1 MKCVWFFLC
10 ALELTL
16 IWSLLFSAC
25 FLLMLECHVT
35 SLLFL
40 QWFLPSTCL
49 LGWCCAS
56 FCLSHQDGIV
66 ADESQN
72 LQFMSS
78 QSLKLP
84 PSNSALPNQAL
95 GSIAGL
101 GMQNLNSVRQVSP
114 RVYFRLS
121 VEWFVEAISSFFCVV
136 TVFKS
141 VVRCGNELWALK
153 STGCLF
159 CRMAIPV
166 CLVLE
171 TQQHNPGACSS
182 LQHNLSAHLS
192 LISVLKCL
200 LHYFPLR
207 LINFHDTPFC
217 LPGEEPWI
225 ILYLNEVTNWL
236 S

>member
-1 MKCVWFFLC
+1 
-10 ALELTL
+10 
-16 IWSLLFSAC
+16 
-25 FLLMLECHVT
+25 MLECHVT

-49 LGWCCAS
+49 LGWCCTS
-56 FCLSHQDGIV
+56 FCLSNQDGIV

-72 LQFMSS
+72 MQFMSS
-78 QSLKLP
+78 QSMKLP

-121 VEWFVEAISSFFCVV
+121 VEWFVEVIRSLLHVV
-136 TVFKS
+136 AVFKS
-141 VVRCGNELWALK
+141 ILQCAKEVFVLEESQCYVVVVVGFR
-153 STGCLF
+153 
-159 CRMAIPV
+159 RMAIPV

-182 LQHNLSAHLS
+182 LQHNLSVHLS

-200 LHYFPLR
+200 LHYSPLR
-207 LINFHDTPFC
+207 
-217 LPGEEPWI
+217 
-225 ILYLNEVTNWL
+225 
-236 S
+236 

>member
-1 MKCVWFFLC
+1 MPQLCLNLGVTLYFLPNPIEYVWLFLC

-49 LGWCCAS
+49 LGWCCTS
-56 FCLSHQDGIV
+56 FCLSNQDGIV

-72 LQFMSS
+72 MQFMSS
-78 QSLKLP
+78 QSMKLP

-101 GMQNLNSVRQVSP
+101 GMQNLNSVRQVSAD
-114 RVYFRLS
+114 VYFRIS
-121 VEWFVEAISSFFCVV
+121 VEWFVLAIRSLLYVV
-136 TVFKS
+136 TVFRA
-141 VVRCGNELWALK
+141 VVWDGYEI
-153 STGCLF
+153 SLF
-159 CRMAIPV
+159 CCFHRMAIPV

-182 LQHNLSAHLS
+182 LQHNLSVHLS

-200 LHYFPLR
+200 LHYSPLR
-207 LINFHDTPFC
+207 
-217 LPGEEPWI
+217 
-225 ILYLNEVTNWL
+225 
-236 S
+236 

>member
-1 MKCVWFFLC
+1 MFGFFLC

-16 IWSLLFSAC
+16 IWSLLFSTC

-56 FCLSHQDGIV
+56 FCLSNQDGIV

-78 QSLKLP
+78 QSMKLP

-101 GMQNLNSVRQVSP
+101 GMQNLNSVRQVSSH
-114 RVYFRLS
+114 VYFRLS
-121 VEWFVEAISSFFCVV
+121 VEWFVEAVNSLSRVV

-141 VVRCGNELWALK
+141 VVWCGNELLVPEEHLAV
-153 STGCLF
+153 CF
-159 CRMAIPV
+159 YRMAIQV

-171 TQQHNPGACSS
+171 IQQHNPGACSS
-182 LQHNLSAHLS
+182 LQHNLSVHHS

-200 LHYFPLR
+200 LHYSPLR
-207 LINFHDTPFC
+207 LINFHDNYLL
-217 LPGEEPWI
+217 LPKKEPWI
-225 ILYLNEVTNWL
+225 ILYLNEMTGWSL
-236 S
+236 

>member
-1 MKCVWFFLC
+1 MFGFFLC

-16 IWSLLFSAC
+16 IWSLLFSTC

-56 FCLSHQDGIV
+56 FCLSNQDGIV

-78 QSLKLP
+78 QSMKLP

-114 RVYFRLS
+114 HVYFRLS
-121 VEWFVEAISSFFCVV
+121 VEWFVEAINSLSCAV
-136 TVFKS
+136 TVFKLA
-141 VVRCGNELWALK
+141 VWCGNELLVPEEHLAVCFVEWQSQYVWCWK
-153 STGCLF
+153 HSST
-159 CRMAIPV
+159 
-166 CLVLE
+166 
-171 TQQHNPGACSS
+171 TPGPAAASS
-182 LQHNLSAHLS
+182 TTSQFIAA
-192 LISVLKCL
+192 
-200 LHYFPLR
+200 
-207 LINFHDTPFC
+207 
-217 LPGEEPWI
+217 
-225 ILYLNEVTNWL
+225 
-236 S
+236 